1 VTLLD
6 AVLAA
11 LAARHPRRPV
21 ARRAALELPA
31 RVAAG
36 DRRAETP

>member
-1 VTLLD
+1 MTLLD

-31 RVAAG
+31 RVAAS